1 VDMKFV
7 HWSTIGGL
15 LALAALA
22 ATAFT
27 LSA

>member
-1 VDMKFV
+1 VAMKFL

-22 ATAFT
+22 ATALT